1 MPTSPAM
8 TRTGRPGFALLELL
22 VSLLLLTV
30 AILAVGTSSYH
41 LLKLERDLLSDAG
54 TWRVARS
61 ALALHHAGRP
71 EAEIDAH
78 LAAAGWTRTS
88 PENDPMLGRAGAGW
102 KLWVLE
108 SGAPPPLSFRVA
120 AFALPRPPPKPAG
133 GAGPGPAPGGASG

>member
-1 MPTSPAM
+1 MIR
-8 TRTGRPGFALLELL
+8 TRRPGFALLELL

-30 AILAVGTSSYH
+30 AILAIGTSSYH
-41 LLKLERDLLSDAG
+41 LLKLERDLLADAN

-61 ALALHHAGRP
+61 AVALHRAGRP

-88 PENDPMLGRAGAGW
+88 PESDPLLGRAVAGW

-108 SGAPPPLSFRVA
+108 SGTTPPRAFRTAV
-120 AFALPRPPPKPAG
+120 FDLPRPPPKPP
-133 GAGPGPAPGGASG
+133 GAPPA